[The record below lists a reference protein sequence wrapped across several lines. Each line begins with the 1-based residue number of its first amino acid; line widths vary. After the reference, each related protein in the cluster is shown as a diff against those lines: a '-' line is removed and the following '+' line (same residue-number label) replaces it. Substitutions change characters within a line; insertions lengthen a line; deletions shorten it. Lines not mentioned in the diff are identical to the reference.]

1 MSTIGTITRHPAV
14 VQISVPNN
22 STLLRG
28 MGVFIDS
35 GTKLARVPGA
45 TTENVYGIAT
55 MDADTDMLY
64 VSVAAG
70 RGGFTVQIKPSGA
83 VTFAIGDPVYYNSTA
98 LDGSFTNVVG
108 TGLGATKIGWIV
120 DKSVDAYGLVEMAFI
135 TA

>member
-1 MSTIGTITRHPAV
+1 MATVGTVTRHPAV
-14 VQISVPNN
+14 VPISVPSN
-22 STLLRG
+22 STITRG

-45 TTENVYGIAT
+45 TTENVYGIAV

-70 RGGFTVQIKPSGA
+70 RGGFTVQIKPSNA
-83 VTFAIGDPVYYNSTA
+83 VTFAVGDPVYYNSTA

-108 TGLGATKIGWIV
+108 TGVGAVKLGWIV
-120 DKSVDAYGLVEMAFI
+120 DKNVDAYGLVEMGYVA
-135 TA
+135 A

>member
-1 MSTIGTITRHPAV
+1 MATVGTVTRHPAV
-14 VQISVPNN
+14 VPISVPNN

-70 RGGFTVQIKPSGA
+70 RGGFTVQIKPSSG
-83 VTFAIGDPVYYNSTA
+83 VTFAVGDPVYYNSTS
-98 LDGSFTNVVG
+98 LDGSFTNVAG
-108 TGLGATKIGWIV
+108 TGLGAVKVGWIV
-120 DKSVDAYGLVEMAFI
+120 GANVDAYGLVEMGYVVA
-135 TA
+135 

>member
-1 MSTIGTITRHPAV
+1 MPS
-14 VQISVPNN
+14 N

-28 MGVFIDS
+28 MGVFIDAT
-35 GTKLARVPGA
+35 TKLARVPGA

-70 RGGFTVQIKPSGA
+70 RGGFTVQIKPSSA
-83 VTFAIGDPVYYNSTA
+83 VTFAVGDGVYYNSTS
-98 LDGSFTNVVG
+98 LDGTFTNVVG

-120 DKSVDAYGLVEMAFI
+120 DKSVDAYGLVEMGYLIA
-135 TA
+135 